1 MKWNL
6 EYMSTWLVL
15 THIFLGYHSGMQSY
29 SPCMGFR
36 SFQMVPQSWIL
47 ALLLL
52 ALAFQG
58 TALTTWGTK
67 HQPLPGLP
75 IWIVYPYG
83 RSTHMGGLP
92 ADTWPLQ
99 GWRNVICLLSFLIAE
114 PRPIDT
120 LSKYGYKRAG
130 FMGSFSAL
138 PTLFIAALGSS
149 GLPLLTKHTC

>member
-36 SFQMVPQSWIL
+36 SFQMFPQSWVL

-58 TALTTWGTK
+58 TFLTTWGIK

-75 IWIVYPYG
+75 MWKVYPYG
-83 RSTHMGGLP
+83 RSTCMEGLP
-92 ADTWPLQ
+92 IWKVCQQTHSPCSAEGMWIASFPFLELSPGPSTPYLSMAKRGWASWGPSLPSPPPWLQ
-99 GWRNVICLLSFLIAE
+99 PWA
-114 PRPIDT
+114 
-120 LSKYGYKRAG
+120 
-130 FMGSFSAL
+130 
-138 PTLFIAALGSS
+138 
-149 GLPLLTKHTC
+149 H